1 MAVDDHADPERRCE
15 QECRPGDGRGEWLV
29 PRAPH
34 DPDGLAREGQCE
46 EAEDA
51 HDDRVSKWGV
61 GLPAQGV
68 DGRDHCGEGYEAE
81 GPVVAS
87 PDTGVDAVDEERAA
101 VEGELG
107 HGPAKEVEI
116 APAPER
122 EGGERQPGQECR
134 GEHAGRR
141 QPAGATCGCSE
152 RRDDGSPDLR
162 RRGHSSIHQQV
173 GVAVA
178 RHGFGRQPAGGR
190 ASDPASVSRGPG
202 GSSRNVRDEI
212 SAISAKDR
220 HP

>member
-162 RRGHSSIHQQV
+162 RRGHSEHPPAGRRRGGSPWLRASAGRRARQRSCV
-173 GVAVA
+173 GVA
-178 RHGFGRQPAGGR
+178 R
-190 ASDPASVSRGPG
+190 PG
-202 GSSRNVRDEI
+202 WFVTKCS
-212 SAISAKDR
+212 
-220 HP
+220 